1 MEPLLNQKVDGRF
14 SHSRLRQVET
24 DAVGRLPKEVTG
36 AVVKGTTT
44 VKCEAYAVS
53 KAHKVILERI
63 PRMDD
68 QPDQIQ
74 PINKPTNQTKSLEC

>member
-1 MEPLLNQKVDGRF
+1 MEPLLNQKVNGRF
-14 SHSRLRQVET
+14 SYSRLRYAGT
-24 DAVGRLPKEVTG
+24 DAVGRLPKEVTE

-44 VKCEAYAVS
+44 VEYEAYAVS

-68 QPDQIQ
+68 QPDQIW
-74 PINKPTNQTKSLEC
+74 PMNEPTN